1 MAVRRR
7 KRPRFDNRM
16 QLKLKIFLGVIMLLL
31 LILVG
36 VLYYI
41 AEVKGNE
48 YSIRVLNQNQYTS
61 TTLAFK
67 RGDILDASGN
77 VLATSVK
84 VYNLIIDPYII
95 LSDEDY
101 MDPTVQALVTY
112 FGDLIEEAELAA
124 KAEAEAEGET
134 YEYVSVTQT
143 LTEGIQNRTSSRYW
157 SRKELR
163 KLSYDDIKE
172 FQELQDSNSNIQG
185 VWFEETY
192 ERKYPYTT
200 LASNTIGFASSSN
213 TAEMGL
219 EGYYNDTLNGTDGR
233 SYGYMNQ
240 DNVQESVTIDPI
252 DGCNIITTL
261 DLNIQNI
268 VETKIAEWVEL
279 YNPKNVAVII
289 MNPNTGEV
297 LAMAQNNTYDP
308 NNPEDLTGYYTDEE
322 IEELSREENVEEKY
336 TALYSIWQN
345 YCITAT
351 YEPGSTAKVL
361 TIASALEEGLVT
373 ANSTFLCDGGE
384 QVANYYIKCTSHH
397 GTITLMEALMY
408 SCNDALMSIG
418 NLLGATTFSDYQLRF
433 NLGMKTGIDLTYE
446 DAGLTY
452 DADKIDSTTLAT
464 NSFGQNFNATM
475 IQMASAFCSCI
486 NGGYYWQPHLVS
498 QITNADGNVV
508 STVEKT
514 LVKRTVTEET
524 SEFLRQALEQVVE
537 NGTGQYAAV
546 EGYTV
551 GGKTGTAQ
559 KQDKEASTYVLS
571 FIGMAPVDDPQVV
584 CYVVVDEPDVENND
598 SSSYASRLWSNIM
611 TEVLPYLNIYE

>member
-1 MAVRRR
+1 MAGNRR
-7 KRPRFDNRM
+7 KKPRFDDRM
-16 QLKLKIFLGVIMLLL
+16 QLRMKVFLGVIMAMLLA
-31 LILVG
+31 LVG

-41 AEVKGNE
+41 AEVKGDD
-48 YSIRVLNQNQYTS
+48 YSIRVLNQNQYSS
-61 TTLAFK
+61 TTLPFK
-67 RGDILDASGN
+67 RGDILDANGN
-77 VLATSVK
+77 ILATSVK
-84 VYNLIIDPYII
+84 VYNVIIDSYII

-101 MDPTVQALVTY
+101 MAPTVEALAAC
-112 FGDLIEEAELAA
+112 FGLDAAEL
-124 KAEAEAEGET
+124 
-134 YEYVSVTQT
+134 QT
-143 LTEGIQNRTSSRYW
+143 EIESRSTSRYW
-157 SRKELR
+157 SRTDLR
-163 KLSYDDIKE
+163 KLSYDDISD
-172 FQELQDSNSNIQG
+172 FLAMQDADSDIQG
-185 VWFEETY
+185 VWFEESY

-252 DGCNIITTL
+252 DGCSITTTL

-289 MNPNTGEV
+289 MDPNTGEV
-297 LAMAQNNTYDP
+297 LAMAQNNNYDP
-308 NNPEDLTGYYTDEE
+308 NNPEDLSGYYTEEE
-322 IEELSREENVEEKY
+322 IEELTREENVEEKY

-345 YCITAT
+345 YCVTAT

-361 TIASALEEGLVT
+361 TIASALEEGMVT
-373 ANSTFLCDGGE
+373 ADSTFECDGGE
-384 QVANYYIKCTSHH
+384 QVANYYIRCTSHH
-397 GTITLMEALMY
+397 GTITLTEALMY
-408 SCNDALMSIG
+408 SCNDALMCIG
-418 NLLGATTFSDYQLRF
+418 DLLGATLFSDYQLRF

-452 DADKIDSTTLAT
+452 DVENIDSTTLAT
-464 NSFGQNFNATM
+464 NSFGQNFNVTM

-498 QITNADGNVV
+498 KITNADGNVV
-508 STVEKT
+508 STIEKT

-537 NGTGQYAAV
+537 NGTGKYAAV
-546 EGYTV
+546 EGYSV